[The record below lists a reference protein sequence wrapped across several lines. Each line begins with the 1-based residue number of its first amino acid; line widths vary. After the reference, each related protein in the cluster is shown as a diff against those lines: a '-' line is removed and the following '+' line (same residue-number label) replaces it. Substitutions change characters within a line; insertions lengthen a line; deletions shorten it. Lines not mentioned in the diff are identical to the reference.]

1 MVFTCQKHSSAL
13 VLFLLQNT
21 FTKMK
26 YFQVTLGTPSG
37 TDCPVGEPRS
47 EGRAHGWVNHL
58 LVGWGLHARPLRPR
72 RTGRTSASVRGFAAV
87 YNPCHGF
94 HLQLS
99 LGVDRRLPG
108 TTPPEFQ
115 PQLRVP
121 PAISSLEMDQNA
133 AFGFESLVPTVECLS
148 VTVYMWVSFSL
159 DSSEPFEICR
169 TPSFST
175 DDTCQLNGQLA
186 GSALPKRKYC
196 TLEMLE
202 FSRIWL
208 FLIMFLLGN
217 LR

>member
-1 MVFTCQKHSSAL
+1 MVFTCQKHSSAE

-21 FTKMK
+21 FTKRK
-26 YFQVTLGTPSG
+26 YFQVTLVAPSG

-47 EGRAHGWVNHL
+47 EGRAHGWVNRL

-72 RTGRTSASVRGFAAV
+72 RMGRTSASVRGFAAV
-87 YNPCHGF
+87 YNPRHGF
-94 HLQLS
+94 QLS
-99 LGVDRRLPG
+99 LGVDRSLSG
-108 TTPPEFQ
+108 TPPPPEFQ
-115 PQLRVP
+115 PRLWVP

-133 AFGFESLVPTVECLS
+133 AVGFEFQSLVPTVECLS

-159 DSSEPFEICR
+159 DSTEPFEICR
-169 TPSFST
+169 TPSLST

-208 FLIMFLLGN
+208 IFNNVFTWES
-217 LR
+217 

>member
-1 MVFTCQKHSSAL
+1 MA
-13 VLFLLQNT
+13 
-21 FTKMK
+21 
-26 YFQVTLGTPSG
+26 PSG

-47 EGRAHGWVNHL
+47 EGRAHGWVNRL
-58 LVGWGLHARPLRPR
+58 LVGWGFHARPLRPR

-87 YNPCHGF
+87 YNPRHGF
-94 HLQLS
+94 QLQLS
-99 LGVDRRLPG
+99 LGVDRSLPG
-108 TTPPEFQ
+108 TTAPPEFQ
-115 PQLRVP
+115 PRLWVS

-133 AFGFESLVPTVECLS
+133 AVGFEFESLVPTVECLS

-159 DSSEPFEICR
+159 DSTEPFEICK

-175 DDTCQLNGQLA
+175 DDTCQLNFQLA
-186 GSALPKRKYC
+186 GSALPNRKYC

-202 FSRIWL
+202 FSRMWL

>member
-1 MVFTCQKHSSAL
+1 MWGGGSGPGPCGPAERAGPLLLSGRGLIWFPKHS
-13 VLFLLQNT
+13 
-21 FTKMK
+21 
-26 YFQVTLGTPSG
+26 
-37 TDCPVGEPRS
+37 
-47 EGRAHGWVNHL
+47 
-58 LVGWGLHARPLRPR
+58 
-72 RTGRTSASVRGFAAV
+72 GFAAV
-87 YNPCHGF
+87 YNPRHGF

-99 LGVDRRLPG
+99 LGVDRSLPG
-108 TTPPEFQ
+108 TTTPPEFQ
-115 PQLRVP
+115 LRLWVP
-121 PAISSLEMDQNA
+121 PAISSLGVDQNA
-133 AFGFESLVPTVECLS
+133 AVGFEFESLVSTVECLS
-148 VTVYMWVSFSL
+148 VTVYMWVSFSF
-159 DSSEPFEICR
+159 DSTELFEICR